1 MQTTTTSVAAHILSE
16 LMSADALA
24 PLWNKYVLLDK
35 LNTSN
40 IDGEPGLVRKIRK
53 RSKIAAAVDDSE
65 GVAVSASE
73 EMLDPSSISL
83 TPTGKVQRIN
93 TTIRAVRRRMPGATR
108 EMVIAAI
115 ANNAPEALPFIRDA
129 AELVYDAHFQRAE
142 TDAFGLF
149 AGASKSAG
157 TTNQALSFATFL
169 DALFKILDD
178 KPTHENILA
187 VLDEKGVKDLR
198 AALLA
203 GTGAGLATIWHEGG
217 ADASFF
223 NHVADAGRTGL
234 RASCMG
240 VPIYAG
246 DKSLMSTANAGV
258 DRQAAMFCVG
268 RGETAT
274 PGSLRGFAEFCEGH
288 ALALQLVLNVLDDS
302 ADAVGRWENIPGE
315 HTDEHI
321 CGIIYKVS

>member
-16 LMSADALA
+16 LMSSNALA
-24 PLWNKYVLLDK
+24 PLWNKYILLDK

-53 RSKIAAAVDDSE
+53 RAKIAAAIDDTE
-65 GVAVSASE
+65 GVAVSTSE
-73 EMLDPSSISL
+73 EMADPSSISL

-93 TTIRAVRRRMPGATR
+93 TSIRAVRRRMPGATR
-108 EMVIAAI
+108 EQVIAAI
-115 ANNAPEALPFIRDA
+115 VNNEPAALPFIRDA

-149 AGASKSAG
+149 AGLSKSAG
-157 TTNQALSFATFL
+157 TTNTALSFATFL

-178 KPTHENILA
+178 KPAHENIVA

-198 AALLA
+198 SALIA
-203 GTGAGLATIWHEGG
+203 GSGASLATIWREGG

-223 NHVADAGRTGL
+223 NHVPDAGRTGL
-234 RASCMG
+234 RASCMNI
-240 VPIYAG
+240 PIYAG

-268 RGETAT
+268 RGETTA

-288 ALALQLVLNVLDDS
+288 ALALQLQLNMLDDS

-315 HTDEHI
+315 HTDEHG